1 VTIQV
6 SVLIWTIICFCLMML
21 ILNRFLFKPLLAV
34 MDARRDKIEQ
44 ARAKKAAD
52 ERTAAEL
59 EAKFAADMEQAKKDV
74 AEETQRLIATSRE
87 DAEKNIAAAHAARA
101 ERLESCSA
109 ALTKESDELL
119 VRLDAD
125 LDKLADMFVSRL
137 VG

>member
-1 VTIQV
+1 
-6 SVLIWTIICFCLMML
+6 MML